1 MSYIERLSSTNEPI
15 PNNHN
20 LAKQGLYLNNSTNAP
35 IKSNP
40 ASNVLPEP
48 KKKKKKKSFKNI
60 MSEMTSKTTTIEQ
73 DKINNKN
80 KLKMEMKHANFDKL
94 ERI

>member
-15 PNNHN
+15 HTNHN
-20 LAKQGLYLNNSTNAP
+20 LAKEGLYLNNAP
-35 IKSNP
+35 IRSDPICN
-40 ASNVLPEP
+40 SLPTL

-80 KLKMEMKHANFDKL
+80 KLKMEMKHANFNKL